1 MINPARLRT
10 APRSLPQTLKS
21 RPTTLKT
28 TTKNIIAN
36 KIGVQPP
43 PTYFLFHLTLCFT
56 INICQSA
63 SLTDDSIAIFLPF
76 VNLIILPFSE
86 FFSMTPA
93 PDTPTQ
99 TAILPP
105 FYGTSPAPHI
115 HAAGSLHASFQ
126 PLGAVHRRECDRI
139 RLRPPLRRLPE
150 QFLLVRVD
158 VCKPLVKGLETRR
171 TFF

>member
-105 FYGTSPAPHI
+105 FYGTAPAPHT
-115 HAAGSLHASFQ
+115 HAAGSLHASL
-126 PLGAVHRRECDRI
+126 PHRTDVV
-139 RLRPPLRRLPE
+139 LPPYPHPASRG
-150 QFLLVRVD
+150 
-158 VCKPLVKGLETRR
+158 CAA
-171 TFF
+171 